1 MIFDISTLLAKHSQ
15 RSPHDG
21 AKLVSVLRRLLARE
35 ARFVAW
41 KNLSC
46 PEIEISRPVLTEEG
60 ACAAVCCAECLAA
73 VRRRS
78 VFCRSFNL
86 GETK

>member
-1 MIFDISTLLAKHSQ
+1 VA
-15 RSPHDG
+15 
-21 AKLVSVLRRLLARE
+21 VLKRLLARE

-60 ACAAVCCAECLAA
+60 TVQCNGFTLRISYISAGCVD
-73 VRRRS
+73 
-78 VFCRSFNL
+78 
-86 GETK
+86 